1 MSNLLADTGVWYALY
16 TKNDQHHAKAREW
29 AELFELHRV
38 IVPWPVFYEVLR
50 TKMVRNA
57 RALRLFEDHLR
68 SMDWTELD
76 DRPYRET
83 ALRLCF
89 ESALQ
94 GGRPISLIDYV
105 IRLILNDRNVDVD
118 LFVTFNA
125 RDFHDVCGDRQIQ
138 MV

>member
-1 MSNLLADTGVWYALY
+1 MANLLADTGVWYALY
-16 TKNDQHHAKAREW
+16 IKTDQHHAKAREQ
-29 AELFELHRV
+29 AELFELHHV
-38 IVPWPVFYEVLR
+38 ILPWPVFYEVLR

-76 DRPYRET
+76 DRPYRQA
-83 ALRLCF
+83 ALHLCF
-89 ESALQ
+89 DSALA
-94 GGRPISLIDYV
+94 GSRPMSLIDCT
-105 IRLILNDRNVDVD
+105 IRLILNDRNVAVD
-118 LFVTFNA
+118 LFMTFNA